1 MKTIKGTITFPVNL
15 WHVEKETDKTRM
27 DIGYFTDECAANR
40 ARHKHGYDDCEAYL
54 LTCVRIEEE
63 FGGVHYLEIKTMA
76 PLTQIDK
83 DLIEWRDEARAVA
96 LAKLSE
102 EDRQLLGV

>member
-1 MKTIKGTITFPVNL
+1 
-15 WHVEKETDKTRM
+15 
-27 DIGYFTDECAANR
+27 
-40 ARHKHGYDDCEAYL
+40 
-54 LTCVRIEEE
+54 
-63 FGGVHYLEIKTMA
+63 MA